1 MLRTLAINDVVLI
14 DRLELTFHSGLCVLT
29 GETGAGKSIL
39 LGALGLA
46 LGMRAE
52 ARMVRHGAGQAIV
65 SAAFEPQDAAAVNR
79 VLEQNGLGHCD
90 DGLILRRTLNADGRS
105 RAFINDVRV
114 SIGLL
119 KSVGEILV
127 EIHGQ
132 FESQSLLNPATHRAL
147 LDAFGGLDG
156 ERAFVA
162 EAYRAWEK
170 ARLLRAEA
178 EDTAEKA
185 GRDEDY
191 LRHASGELAAID
203 PQPREEEELARG
215 RTLMMRGEKLLAA
228 MEKARL
234 ELKKGAGGGVEGAL
248 QSALRLLTRTAAKA
262 EGRLDEAIAA
272 FDAAATAAADG
283 MAHLELAARATDLD
297 PAGLETVEERLF
309 ALRALARKHGVA
321 VDGLAALKKTM
332 ELQLAAIDGGED
344 ALIRLKAEEAAARKA
359 YVAAAG
365 TLSGARE
372 KAALRLEKS
381 VAAELPPL
389 KLEKARLRP
398 RLDALGEEHWG
409 EEGCERIIFEA
420 VTNPGQPFGPLNRI
434 ASGGELARFMLA
446 LKVVLAQA
454 DPVPTLVF
462 DEVDSG
468 IGGAAAAAVGSRLA
482 RLATGAQVLVIT
494 HSPQVA
500 ALGEHH
506 WQVAKVADSDQAL
519 TTVGVLDAAARTE
532 EIARMLAGSKI
543 TDEARAAAASLLG
556 GKADKDEPAAAGLLD
571 GAGS

>member
-1 MLRTLAINDVVLI
+1 MLRTLSISDVVLI
-14 DRLELTFHSGLCVLT
+14 DRLDLTFHSGLCVLT

-52 ARMVRHGAGQAIV
+52 ARMVRHGAERAIV
-65 SAAFEPQDAAAVNR
+65 TAVFEPHDPAAVNR
-79 VLEQNGLGHCD
+79 VLEQNGLGSCD
-90 DGLILRRTLNADGRS
+90 DGLIVRRTLGADGRS
-105 RAFINDVRV
+105 RAFINDTPV
-114 SIGLL
+114 SIGML

-147 LDAFGGLDG
+147 LDAFGDLDD
-156 ERAFVA
+156 ERTAVA
-162 EAYRAWEK
+162 GAYRAWKNARLVRMEAEDAAEK
-170 ARLLRAEA
+170 AR
-178 EDTAEKA
+178 
-185 GRDEDY
+185 RDEDY
-191 LRHASGELAAID
+191 LRHAYHELAAID
-203 PQPREEEELARG
+203 PRPQEEEELARG
-215 RTLMMRGEKLLAA
+215 RTLMMHGEKLLEA
-228 MEKARL
+228 MEKARS
-234 ELKKGAGGGVEGAL
+234 ELKKGSGVEGAL
-248 QSALRLLTRTAAKA
+248 QSALRPLTRAAAKA

-272 FDAAATAAADG
+272 FDAAAAAAAEG
-283 MAHLELAARATDLD
+283 MAHLERAAQATDLD
-297 PAGLETVEERLF
+297 PAGLEAVEERLF
-309 ALRALARKHGVA
+309 ALRALARKHNVA
-321 VDGLAALKKTM
+321 VDDLAELKKSI

-344 ALIRLKAEEAAARKA
+344 ALVRMKAEEAAARKA

-365 TLSGARE
+365 ALTKARE
-372 KAALRLEKS
+372 KTGLRLEKA

-389 KLEKARLRP
+389 KLEKAHIRP
-398 RLDALGEEHWG
+398 RLDAVSEEHWG
-409 EEGCERIIFEA
+409 AEGREKIVFEA
-420 VTNPGQPFGPLNRI
+420 ATNPGQPFGPLNKI

-446 LKVVLAQA
+446 LKAVLAEA

-482 RLATGAQVLVIT
+482 RLAAGVQVLVIT

-500 ALGEHH
+500 ALGRHH
-506 WQVAKVADSDQAL
+506 WQVAKVTKSDSDGKAGKVL
-519 TTVGVLDAAARTE
+519 TTVDVLDAAARTE

-543 TDEARAAAASLLG
+543 TDEARAAAASLL
-556 GKADKDEPAAAGLLD
+556 D